1 MGRFGAWLAAA
12 AAALGPWGIF
22 LVALAD
28 NAFIPLPQG
37 VDALLVVQAMHSPA
51 TAYLAAGLGVAG
63 SLIGSVVLYSL
74 ARRAGAAMLRK
85 RLSEAGMQRIRR
97 TIEEYGAAALIP
109 PAAIPLPLPMK
120 PVVLAAGI
128 FQMPLGSFCA
138 AIVFARVLR
147 YFGIAYLALRFGG
160 NALAFAEEHAL
171 AAALLCVALTAA
183 FYGINRWSNNRL
195 GRRA

>member
-28 NAFIPLPQG
+28 NALIPLPQG
-37 VDALLVVQAMHSPA
+37 VDALLVVQAMQSPS

-85 RLSEAGMQRIRR
+85 RVSEAGMQRIRR

-147 YFGIAYLALRFGG
+147 YFGVAYLALRFGG

>member
-1 MGRFGAWLAAA
+1 MGQFGAWLAAA

-37 VDALLVVQAMHSPA
+37 VDALLVVQAMHSPS

-63 SLIGSVVLYSL
+63 SVIGSVVLYSL

-85 RLSEAGMQRIRR
+85 RVSEAGMQRIRR

-147 YFGIAYLALRFGG
+147 YFGVAYLALRFGG